1 MVHVL
6 GCVFQQHDLRLVLV
20 AATLCLFACATAI
33 TMISRARAAETM
45 RIRLFWVAGA
55 GMVAGCG
62 IWATHFVSMLAYEIG
77 LPVAFHTGLTIL
89 SAVIAMTLCGAGFA
103 LALSRFGGVAGGLL
117 TGAAICAMHY
127 VGMAALDLPADAIW
141 DAHYIVAS
149 VLIGV
154 SLSGLAMHF
163 ALRRRGIGDYMLGAG
178 LFALAIIGMH
188 FTGMSA
194 VSFVPDASR
203 VVSGSIIDSFALAV
217 VVAASSAFIV
227 AQGMVVAIVD
237 SHLANRA
244 RGESLRMRNHIV
256 ELESTKGALS
266 LALIAAAGANHAKS
280 EFLASMS
287 HELRTPLN
295 AVIGFS
301 ETMVMEMFGPIG
313 ARYRD
318 YAKDIHNSGAHLL
331 SLINDVLD
339 LSRLD
344 AGQTE
349 LHEEDFDIGLLITE
363 SMRMVTGQAAKGGI
377 SLSSDVAPGLPLVR
391 ADKRRIKQVLINLMS
406 NALKFTP
413 ANGRVRVQA
422 AMTDDGGIAMV
433 VRDSGIG
440 IDPADIPKVF
450 ERFGQVDS
458 SLARKYQGT
467 GLGLPLSKQFVELH
481 GGSLTLES
489 TVNLGTT
496 VTVRLPA
503 ERLVPRRCDVA
514 IA

>member
-1 MVHVL
+1 MIHVL
-6 GCVFQQHDLRLVLV
+6 GCIFQQHHLGLVV
-20 AATLCLFACATAI
+20 AAVCLCLFACATAI
-33 TMISRARAAETM
+33 TMISRARGAETL
-45 RIRLFWVAGA
+45 RIRFFWVAGA

-62 IWATHFVSMLAYEIG
+62 IWATHFVAMLAYDIG
-77 LPVAFHTGLTIL
+77 LPIAFHAGLTIL
-89 SAVIAMTLCGAGFA
+89 SAMIAMTLCGAGFA

-141 DAHYIVAS
+141 DTHYIAAS

-163 ALRRRGIGDYMLGAG
+163 AVLRRGVGDYMLGAG

-194 VSFVPDASR
+194 VRFVPDTSR
-203 VVSGSIIDSFALAV
+203 AVSGSIVDSFVLAV
-217 VVAASSAFIV
+217 VVAASAGFIV
-227 AQGMVVAIVD
+227 AQGMVVEIVD
-237 SHLANRA
+237 SHLAKRA

-256 ELESTKGALS
+256 ELESTKDALS
-266 LALIAAAGANHAKS
+266 LALTAAAEADHTKS
-280 EFLASMS
+280 AFLASMS

-301 ETMVMEMFGPIG
+301 ETMVLEIFGPIG

-318 YAKDIHNSGAHLL
+318 YAQDIHNSGAHLL

-349 LHEEDFDIGLLITE
+349 LHEEEFDIGLLITE
-363 SMRMVTGQAAKGGI
+363 SLRMVTGHAAKGRI
-377 SLSSDVAPGLPLVR
+377 TLSVDIPPGLPLVR
-391 ADKRRIKQVLINLMS
+391 ADRRRIKQVLINLVT

-422 AMTDDGGIAMV
+422 ALKESGGIAIV

-440 IDPADIPKVF
+440 IDPADIPKAF

-481 GGSLTLES
+481 GGKLTLES

-496 VTVRLPA
+496 VTVSLPA
-503 ERLVPRRCDVA
+503 ERLVPRPLDVA
-514 IA
+514 VA